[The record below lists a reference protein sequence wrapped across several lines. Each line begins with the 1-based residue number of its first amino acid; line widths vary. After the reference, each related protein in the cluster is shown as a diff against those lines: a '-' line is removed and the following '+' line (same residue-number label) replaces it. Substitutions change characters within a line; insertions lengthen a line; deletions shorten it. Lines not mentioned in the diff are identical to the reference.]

1 MKKMKR
7 IVTLLLALAM
17 VLSLAACGGD
27 SGSSSGGGSTPP
39 ASTGSSDSGSSG
51 GSEDSGEKTWKIAL
65 SNSYLENGWRQ
76 EMIAVCELMA
86 ATDPYYSNI
95 QLDVYNTDNTVE
107 AQVASLES
115 LMEMGYDAF
124 LIDACSDSGLN
135 NVIDRAVEK
144 GIVCVTFDSNAT
156 TDSCYTLA
164 LDYDAA
170 FGLVGALLCEA
181 IGGKGDIAM
190 DQGIWS
196 TSNGQAIHNG
206 ALKGIEKFP
215 DVKVVAEYEG
225 EWNDGLNQDKVST
238 ILATQHLDAVFGESH
253 AASIIK
259 AFKTAGLDPVPTSGD
274 VYNMNMCE
282 LYENNLV
289 GGCVATYT
297 GLSIMAMDTAIDI
310 LNGNVPESKNI
321 IFVPEA
327 NIIHADLLPEGTVEK
342 WAQEF
347 GAEYVLV
354 EEGKNFSRD
363 WPEQFMW
370 PCLPASYPR
379 QLQAQDVIDYMA
391 SVF

>member
-1 MKKMKR
+1 MKR
-7 IVTLLLALAM
+7 KKITAIILTLAM
-17 VLSLAACGGD
+17 VMGLAACGGSSNSSSPSSN
-27 SGSSSGGGSTPP
+27 SGSAASGQD
-39 ASTGSSDSGSSG
+39 AN
-51 GSEDSGEKTWKIAL
+51 SGEKTYKIAL

-76 EMIAVCELMA
+76 EMIASCELMA
-86 ATDPYYSNI
+86 ATDPYYENV

-135 NVIDRAVEK
+135 NVIDQAVAK
-144 GIVCVTFDSNAT
+144 GIVCITFDSNAT
-156 TDSCYTLA
+156 TDSCYTIS

-170 FGLVGALLCEA
+170 FGLVGAVICEA

-196 TSNGQAIHNG
+196 TSNGQAMHDG
-206 ALKGIEKFP
+206 ALKGIQHFP

-238 ILATQHLDAVFGESH
+238 ILATQHLDAVIGESH

-259 AFKTAGLDPVPTSGD
+259 AFKTAGLEPVPTSGD

-282 LYENNLV
+282 LYYNDLV

-297 GLSIMAMDTAIDI
+297 GLSIIAMDTAIDI
-310 LNGNVPESKNI
+310 LNGKVPDSKQI
-321 IFVPEA
+321 VIVPDA
-327 NIIHADLLPEGTVEK
+327 NIVNADKIGVDKVEK
-342 WAQEF
+342 WAKEL
-347 GAEYVLV
+347 GATYVLV
-354 EEGKNFSRD
+354 KEGENFSKD

-379 QLQAQDVIDYMA
+379 QLSAQAVIDYMA

>member
-1 MKKMKR
+1 MKMKK
-7 IVTLLLALAM
+7 IVAT
-17 VLSLAACGGD
+17 VLAAVMVMGLTACGD
-27 SGSSSGGGSTPP
+27 SSSSSSTAP
-39 ASTGSSDSGSSG
+39 SDSSSTAS
-51 GSEDSGEKTWKIAL
+51 SESTGEKTYKIAL

-76 EMIAVCELMA
+76 EMIACCELMA
-86 ATDPYYSNI
+86 ATDPYYENV

-124 LIDACSDSGLN
+124 IIDCCSDSGLN
-135 NVIDRAVEK
+135 NVIDQAVSK

-156 TDSCYTLA
+156 TDSCYKLS

-170 FGLVGALLCEA
+170 FGLVGAVICEA

-196 TSNGQAIHNG
+196 TSNGQAMHDG
-206 ALKGIEKFP
+206 ALKGINYFP

-225 EWNDGLNQDKVST
+225 EWNDGINQDKVST
-238 ILATQHLDAVFGESH
+238 ILATQHLDAVIGESH

-259 AFKTAGLDPVPTSGD
+259 AFQTAGLDPVPTSGD

-282 LYENNLV
+282 LYYNDLV

-297 GLSIMAMDTAIDI
+297 GLSIIAMDTAIDI
-310 LNGNVPESKNI
+310 LKGNTPESKDI
-321 IFVPEA
+321 VIVPDA
-327 NIIHADLLPEGTVEK
+327 NIVNADKIGVDTVEK
-342 WAQEF
+342 WAKELN
-347 GAEYVLV
+347 ATYVLV
-354 EEGKNFSRD
+354 EEGKDFSKD

-370 PCLPASYPR
+370 PCLPESYPR
-379 QLQAQDVIDYMA
+379 QLEAQDLMDYMA

>member
-1 MKKMKR
+1 MKMKK
-7 IVTLLLALAM
+7 IVAAVLAAVM
-17 VLSLAACGGD
+17 VMGLTACGG
-27 SGSSSGGGSTPP
+27 SSSSSSTAP
-39 ASTGSSDSGSSG
+39 SDSSSTAS
-51 GSEDSGEKTWKIAL
+51 SESTGEKTYKIAL

-76 EMIAVCELMA
+76 EMIACCELIA
-86 ATDPYYSNI
+86 ATDPYYENV

-124 LIDACSDSGLN
+124 IIDCCSDSGLN
-135 NVIDRAVEK
+135 NVIDQAVNK

-156 TDSCYTLA
+156 TDSCYTIS

-170 FGLVGALLCEA
+170 FGLVGAIICEA

-196 TSNGQAIHNG
+196 TSNGQAMHDG
-206 ALKGIEKFP
+206 ALKGINYFP

-225 EWNDGLNQDKVST
+225 EWNDGINQDKVST
-238 ILATQHLDAVFGESH
+238 ILATQHLDAVIGESH

-259 AFKTAGLDPVPTSGD
+259 AFQTAGLDPVPTSGD

-282 LYENNLV
+282 LYYNDLV

-297 GLSIMAMDTAIDI
+297 GLSIIALDTAIDI
-310 LNGNVPESKNI
+310 LNGNVPESKQI
-321 IFVPEA
+321 MIVPDA
-327 NIIHADLLPEGTVEK
+327 NIVNADKIGVDTVDK
-342 WAQEF
+342 WAKEL
-347 GAEYVLV
+347 GATYVLV
-354 EEGKNFSRD
+354 EEGKDFSKD

-379 QLQAQDVIDYMA
+379 QLEAQALMDYMA

>member
-1 MKKMKR
+1 MKSKR
-7 IVTLLLALAM
+7 IAALFLTLVM
-17 VLSLAACGGD
+17 VIGLTACGGNAN
-27 SGSSSGGGSTPP
+27 SGTTSG
-39 ASTGSSDSGSSG
+39 GSSG
-51 GSEDSGEKTWKIAL
+51 GTSTGDTDSGEKSYKIAL

-86 ATDPYYSNI
+86 ATDPYYENV

-124 LIDACSDSGLN
+124 IIDACSDSGLN
-135 NVIDRAVEK
+135 NVIDQAVAK

-156 TDSCYTLA
+156 TDSCYTIS

-170 FGLVGALLCEA
+170 FGLVGAVICEA
-181 IGGKGDIAM
+181 IGGKGEIAM

-196 TSNGQAIHNG
+196 TSNGQGMHDG
-206 ALKGIEKFP
+206 ALKGVNYFP

-238 ILATQHLDAVFGESH
+238 ILATQHLDAVIGESH

-259 AFKTAGLDPVPTSGD
+259 AFKTAGIDPVPTSGD

-282 LYENNLV
+282 LYYNDLV

-297 GLSIMAMDTAIDI
+297 GLSIIAMDTAIDI
-310 LNGNVPESKNI
+310 LNGNIPDSKQIVIVPD
-321 IFVPEA
+321 A
-327 NIIHADLLPEGTVEK
+327 NIVNAEKIGVDVVDK
-342 WAQEF
+342 WAKEL
-347 GAEYVLV
+347 GATYVLV
-354 EEGKNFSRD
+354 KENENFSKD

-379 QLQAQDVIDYMA
+379 QLTAQAVMDYMA